1 MKKVKEV
8 FIVNEYEYLLST
20 AVYGKLK
27 EKVKGKVTVYVNDNR
42 LVVKVEN
49 FGVGCET
56 GIDNIDHKIMQGLTS
71 DTITNDFMEI
81 YKKYIAKKFFR

>member
-8 FIVNEYEYLLST
+8 FIVNEYECLLSE
-20 AVYGKLK
+20 AVYEKLK

-42 LVVKVEN
+42 LVAKVEN

-56 GIDNIDHKIMQGLTS
+56 GIDNIDRKIMQGLTS

-81 YKKYIAKKFFR
+81 YKKYITKKFFR

>member
-1 MKKVKEV
+1 M
-8 FIVNEYEYLLST
+8 NEYEYLLST